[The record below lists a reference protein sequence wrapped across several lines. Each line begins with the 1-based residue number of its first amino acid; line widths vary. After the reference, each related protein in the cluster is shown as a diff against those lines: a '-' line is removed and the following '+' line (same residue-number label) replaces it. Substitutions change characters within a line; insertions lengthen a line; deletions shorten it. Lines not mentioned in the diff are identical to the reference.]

1 MHETSGPESPNSCDH
16 FSYFKPLNTRRL
28 PSHQPGTP
36 EPGPGALSMGLAG
49 PAGFFKESEFN
60 FLATQLVPD
69 TVPVFSIHC
78 LICCHPYVYAERSVV
93 HR

>member
-1 MHETSGPESPNSCDH
+1 
-16 FSYFKPLNTRRL
+16 
-28 PSHQPGTP
+28 
-36 EPGPGALSMGLAG
+36 MGLPG
-49 PAGFFKESEFN
+49 PAGFFKESEFH
-60 FLATQLVPD
+60 FLTTQLVPD